1 MDAKKTGALIAG
13 RRKDLGLTQA
23 ELAGRLHVTDKAVSR
38 WERGQGFPDI
48 QIMEP
53 LAGALSVSLAELMR
67 GERGAADPFDEAAS
81 SAARDVIRLVE
92 MKREERRRIWTV
104 AAAAALALFCT
115 LLADVMGLPG
125 FLGAAL
131 PCLGMAAGLALLCT
145 ALIRMRRKLPVRA
158 TLLWA
163 ALFLAVP
170 AVLAVLLFAA
180 GALGA
185 GPVPG

>member
-92 MKREERRRIWTV
+92 LKREERRRIWTV
-104 AAAAALALFCT
+104 AAAAA
-115 LLADVMGLPG
+115 
-125 FLGAAL
+125 
-131 PCLGMAAGLALLCT
+131 LALLCT

-170 AVLAVLLFAA
+170 AILAVLLFAA